1 MIIVSQDKT
10 IIINFNN
17 VSAIAIDDNNT
28 KKQIHV
34 RCNNDD
40 DVIIGEYATEERTK
54 EVLEKI
60 IIKYKQGETSCMLDN
75 DEWVNYKT
83 VYEMPKE

>member
-1 MIIVSQDKT
+1 MIIVSQDET
-10 IIINFNN
+10 MFINFDN

-28 KKQIHV
+28 KKQIHA

-40 DVIIGEYATEERTK
+40 DVMLGEYATEERTK
-54 EVLEKI
+54 EILQEIVEKYEDSTI
-60 IIKYKQGETSCMLDN
+60 ELGKKIMSFGEYN
-75 DEWVNYKT
+75 F